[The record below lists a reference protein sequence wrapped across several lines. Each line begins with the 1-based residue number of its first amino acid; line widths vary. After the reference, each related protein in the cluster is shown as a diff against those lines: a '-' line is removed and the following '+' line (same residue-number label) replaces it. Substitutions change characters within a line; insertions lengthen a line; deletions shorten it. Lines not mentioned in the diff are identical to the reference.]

1 MKYILVSLLLASL
14 LQVFLWLNSD
24 NKFITPPDAE
34 DIIESLSY
42 APYTKKNEKEMLS
55 DEEVIR
61 DLKLLKKFTNTV
73 RFYSADDSRKV
84 LPFVKQLGMNAH
96 MGLWLSGVPE
106 DNEKEIALAKTLITD
121 YYDNLASV
129 IVGNEVLLRDDLK
142 PDELV
147 VHIRDFKS
155 FVNDIFKT
163 RKNVKEQAIQD
174 ELAKIKN
181 KRKKD
186 AKEKELRVELAKNKE
201 HTVAVTT
208 AEIWNMWLLYPDLA
222 DEVDMINIHILPY
235 WENIKAENF
244 EAFFNEI
251 YQKIRD
257 VHKTKPIIVG
267 EFGWP
272 SQGYNN
278 QGAVASPQNQAMI
291 IRRFLGM
298 AKENGFSY
306 NLMEAFDQPWKGVD
320 EGSVGQYW
328 GIFDAHRNLK
338 FEMQGVVLVEPYWFM
353 QMVAAAIIGAFLTFY
368 GLRNQNINF
377 LHAITYGLAAQGISF
392 GIVMAAVYPFI
403 HYMNFGMW
411 IMWGMGS
418 ILMIPLTLITLAKA
432 NELFKCTI
440 GKPPER
446 LIPLD
451 LKSDRV
457 PFVSIHVPAYKE
469 QPAVLEETLLALAK
483 LKYTN
488 YEVLVIINNTPE
500 EFYKAPIKALCEELG
515 EKFVYLDIQ
524 CTGFKAGALN
534 KALEFTNP
542 ECEILAVI
550 DADYV
555 IKPNW
560 LIDLVP
566 IFDDSK
572 VALVQAP
579 QDHRDGDESLIK
591 TAMNAEYAGFF
602 DIGMVERNE
611 ENAIVAHGTM
621 LMVRKSA
628 FDEVGQWNT
637 DTIVEDSELGLR
649 LFEAGYIGHYTNR
662 RYGHGLLPDTIEAF
676 KNQRHRWAYG
686 AVQILKK
693 HWQHFKPSSK
703 TLTRAQKHHFI
714 TGWFFWLSD
723 ALGPVTA
730 VLNILWVP
738 VIIFVGVTI
747 PTIAL
752 TVPILTAFLVNVI
765 HSFVLYKTRVGAKF
779 YHSTLGAI
787 AAMSLQLMIFKA
799 VYDGFV
805 KDRLPFKRTEK
816 GGNSKISISSPV
828 KNEIILATLLLGS
841 FVALIMTNHQDIVE
855 IYVFSATILIQSV
868 PYVSAIILRLIEKSS
883 YKKETSQSTNI

>member
-1 MKYILVSLLLASL
+1 LKYILISLLLASL

-24 NKFITPPDAE
+24 NKFITPPDA
-34 DIIESLSY
+34 DNIIESLSY

-55 DEEVIR
+55 DEEVLR
-61 DLKLLKKFTNTV
+61 DLRLLKKFTNTV
-73 RFYSADDSRKV
+73 RFYSAEDSQKV
-84 LPFVKQLGMNAH
+84 LPFVKQLGMKAH
-96 MGLWLSGVPE
+96 MGLWLSGVAE
-106 DNEKEIALAKTLITD
+106 DNEKEIALAKTLITE

-147 VHIRDFKS
+147 VHIRDFKGH
-155 FVNDIFKT
+155 VDAIFKA
-163 RKNVKEQAIQD
+163 KHDLQEQAIKD

-181 KRKKD
+181 KRKR
-186 AKEKELRVELAKNKE
+186 AAREKEIRAEIAKTKE

-222 DEVDMINIHILPY
+222 NEVDMINIHILPY
-235 WENIKAENF
+235 WEKIKAENF
-244 EAFFNEI
+244 EVFFNEI
-251 YQKIRD
+251 YQKVRD

-298 AKENGFSY
+298 AKEKGFSY

-338 FEMQGVVLVEPYWFM
+338 FEMQGVVLVEPFWFM
-353 QMVAAAIIGAFLTFY
+353 QMVSAAIIGAILTFF

-440 GKPPER
+440 GRAPER

-451 LKSDRV
+451 LKSEHV

-469 QPAVLEETLLALAK
+469 QPAVLEETLVALSK

-500 EFYKAPIKALCEELG
+500 EFYKEPIKALCEELG
-515 EKFVYLDIQ
+515 ERFVYLDIQ

-555 IKPNW
+555 ISPNW
-560 LIDLVP
+560 LVELVP
-566 IFDDSK
+566 IFDDAK

-579 QDHRDGDESLIK
+579 QDHRDGNESLIK

-703 TLTRAQKHHFI
+703 TLTRAQKHHFV

-723 ALGPVTA
+723 ALGPVMA

-765 HSFVLYKTRVGAKF
+765 HSFILYKTRVGANF
-779 YHSTLGAI
+779 YHSLLGAI

-816 GGNSKISISSPV
+816 GGNSKKALKSPI
-828 KNEIILATLLLGS
+828 KNEIILALLLIGS
-841 FVALIMTNHQDIVE
+841 FAALVMTNHQGIVE
-855 IYVFSATILIQSV
+855 VYIFSLTLLVQSI
-868 PYVSAIILRLIEKSS
+868 PYISAIVLRMIEIRS
-883 YKKETSQSTNI
+883 YKKDSQLAAL

>member
-14 LQVFLWLNSD
+14 LQVFLWLNND
-24 NKFITPPDAE
+24 KKFITPPDA
-34 DIIESLSY
+34 DNIIESLSY

-61 DLKLLKKFTNTV
+61 DLTLLKKFTNTV
-73 RFYSADDSRKV
+73 RFYSAEDSQKV
-84 LPFVKQLGMNAH
+84 MPFVKQLGMKAH
-96 MGLWLSGVPE
+96 MGLWLSGVAE

-155 FVNDIFKT
+155 FVNDISKA
-163 RKNVKEQAIQD
+163 KKSVKEQAIQD
-174 ELAKIKN
+174 ELAQIKN
-181 KRKKD
+181 KRKRD
-186 AKEKELRVELAKNKE
+186 VREKELRAEIAKHPE
-201 HTVAVTT
+201 HSVAVTT

-222 DEVDMINIHILPY
+222 NEVDMINIHILPY
-235 WENIKAENF
+235 WEKIKAENV
-244 EAFFNEI
+244 ESFFKEI
-251 YQKIRD
+251 YAKVRE
-257 VHKTKPIIVG
+257 VHKTKPITIG

-278 QGAVASPQNQAMI
+278 QGAVASPENQAMI

-298 AKENGFSY
+298 AKKEGFSY
-306 NLMEAFDQPWKGVD
+306 NIMEAFDQPWKGVD

-338 FEMQGVVLVEPYWFM
+338 FEMQGVVLVEPFWFM
-353 QMVAAAIIGAFLTFY
+353 QMVAAALIGAILTFF

-451 LKSDRV
+451 LKSEHI

-469 QPAVLEETLLALAK
+469 QPAVLEETLRSLAQ

-500 EFYKAPIKALCEELG
+500 DFYKAPIKALCEELG
-515 EKFVYLDIQ
+515 ERFVYLDIQ

-555 IKPNW
+555 IKPTW
-560 LIDLVP
+560 LVDLVP
-566 IFDDSK
+566 IFDDAK

-579 QDHRDGDESLIK
+579 QDHRDGNESLIK

-703 TLTRAQKHHFI
+703 TLTRAQKHHFV

-752 TVPILTAFLVNVI
+752 TVPILTSFLVNVI

-787 AAMSLQLMIFKA
+787 AAMSLQLIIFKA

-816 GGNSKISISSPV
+816 GGNSKKSVSSPV

-841 FVALIMTNHQDIVE
+841 FTALIMTNHQDILE

-868 PYVSAIILRLIEKSS
+868 PYISAIILRLIEKSS
-883 YKKETSQSTNI
+883 YKKEAAANI